1 MKIGGIKI
9 EDRRDK
15 DIQQTENSIE
25 SPRNISK
32 KRLNCS
38 KLLLEPKRKFHWSQV
53 GILQTC
59 SKTKHSS

>member
-1 MKIGGIKI
+1 MFLKVNCKKGIKMKIGGIKI

-32 KRLNCS
+32 KRVNRSSYYLNLKENS
-38 KLLLEPKRKFHWSQV
+38 TGLK
-53 GILQTC
+53 
-59 SKTKHSS
+59 

>member
-1 MKIGGIKI
+1 MFLKVNCKKGIKMKIGGIKI

-15 DIQQTENSIE
+15 DIRQTENSIE

-38 KLLLEPKRKFHWSQV
+38 KLFLEP
-53 GILQTC
+53 
-59 SKTKHSS
+59 